1 MIAQF
6 DEPNFAAP
14 GADAAGVALRRRL
27 EQLAA
32 DGQFDMPLPGAG
44 ATPQRHRRLAD
55 WGALDLSVARLGEAH
70 TDALAILAEGGHQS
84 RPGALYG
91 VWAADAPPQRVTCER
106 VDAQS
111 WRVDGLKPYCSGATL
126 VDAALVTAQHADG
139 VRLFD
144 IPIDGRLVSA
154 QASTWQA
161 FALADTVTTAVR
173 FNSVVVPASAQI
185 GPPDWYLNRPGF
197 WHGSIGPAAC
207 WAGGALS
214 LIDAATRLKRRDPHS
229 RAHVGALQAI
239 AWALDAL
246 LAEAGRQI
254 DADPRDDAGT
264 ARTRGLKVRHLI
276 ERACSE
282 VLDRFG
288 RATGPQLLAHDAQVV
303 RQHAALTLYIR
314 QCHAERDLE
323 TIPA

>member
-1 MIAQF
+1 MTATVSGARAGQRI
-6 DEPNFAAP
+6 DAP
-14 GADAAGVALRRRL
+14 IESLRRRL
-27 EQLAA
+27 ERLAA
-32 DGQFDMPLPGAG
+32 EGQLDLPLPGAG
-44 ATPQRHRRLAD
+44 DTPQRHRRLAD
-55 WGALDLSVARLGEAH
+55 WGALDLSLARLAEAH
-70 TDALAILAEGGHQS
+70 TDALAIIAEGGHRP

-91 VWAADAPPQRVTCER
+91 VWAADAPPHRVTCDPLEDGR
-106 VDAQS
+106 
-111 WRVDGLKPYCSGATL
+111 WRINGLKPYCSGATL

-144 IPIDGRLVSA
+144 VPVDGLAVAA
-154 QASTWQA
+154 QPSTWQA
-161 FALADTVTTAVR
+161 FALSDTDTTAVR
-173 FNSVVVPASAQI
+173 FDSVAVAASAQI
-185 GPPDWYLNRPGF
+185 GAPGWYLNRPGF

-214 LIDAATRLKRRDPHS
+214 LVDAATRLNRRDPHS
-229 RAHVGALQAI
+229 RAHVGALQAT
-239 AWALDAL
+239 AWGLDAL

-254 DADPRDDAGT
+254 DSDPRDGCGA
-264 ARTRGLKVRHLI
+264 ARTRGLKLRHLV